1 MHTSIC
7 ISYKRKNT
15 LVIVKCIMEQK
26 KCKNKTLSI
35 QRVYSTLSDD
45 SFKDDSSEE
54 ISGAVQRCCIVFVQ
68 INWWIGL
75 SKQQSLFKF
84 QQISNC
90 IIAQT
95 LLKENITAFKWQF
108 DSYFFFISFK
118 WHDIYLNVYQ
128 NSINAICGKTVWN

>member
-1 MHTSIC
+1 MYYGT
-7 ISYKRKNT
+7 
-15 LVIVKCIMEQK
+15 K

-54 ISGAVQRCCIVFVQ
+54 ISAALQRCCIVFVQ
-68 INWWIGL
+68 SNWWIGL
-75 SKQQSLFKF
+75 STQQSLFKF
-84 QQISNC
+84 QQIYNC

-108 DSYFFFISFK
+108 DSYFFHILQMTWYIFK
-118 WHDIYLNVYQ
+118 CLSKLHQCHMCYVKNHYNDIEQILPCIQ
-128 NSINAICGKTVWN
+128 